1 MAIQPNCAPLMTGTN
16 NGFKY

>member
-1 MAIQPNCAPLMTGTN
+1 MTIQPHCAPLMTGTN